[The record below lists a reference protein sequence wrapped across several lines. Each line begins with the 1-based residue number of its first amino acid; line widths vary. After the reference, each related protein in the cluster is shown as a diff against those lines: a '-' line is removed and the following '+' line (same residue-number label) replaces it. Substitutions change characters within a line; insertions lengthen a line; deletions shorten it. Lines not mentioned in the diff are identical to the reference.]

1 MLARIRALA
10 LLSQCNGAEI
20 WPVEYCREQGIP
32 EEWIEELADA
42 FESGYAHDRDTIYYA
57 DSPDHAESP
66 ITQFHGVSDLELAER
81 LGTLLGIDVARVTAT
96 ALTRPAKVR
105 AIKEAVEEG

>member
-1 MLARIRALA
+1 MLSRIRALA
-10 LLSQCNGAEI
+10 LLSQCEGAEI
-20 WPVEYCREQGIP
+20 WSVEHCREQGVP

-42 FESGYAHDRDTIYYA
+42 FESGYAHDRDTIYYGNA
-57 DSPDHAESP
+57 PVN
-66 ITQFHGVSDLELAER
+66 QFHGVSDLHLAER
-81 LGTLLGIDVARVTAT
+81 LGALLGIDVARVTAT